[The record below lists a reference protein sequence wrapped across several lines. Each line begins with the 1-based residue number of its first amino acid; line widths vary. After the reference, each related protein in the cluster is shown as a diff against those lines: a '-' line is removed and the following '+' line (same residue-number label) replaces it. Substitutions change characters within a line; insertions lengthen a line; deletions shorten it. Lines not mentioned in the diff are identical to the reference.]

1 MTFFK
6 TICSLKKTRMEKEKT
21 IYVGIDVSKGYADF
35 ILLDQD
41 KKIFETNFQ
50 LDDNHIGHELLQKKL
65 AILNG
70 QGFKVVCG
78 VESTGGYEQ
87 NWIRCVKQL
96 IEKKLSVEMY
106 KLNARGV
113 KHQLE
118 SELRRTI
125 TDGVSAE
132 GIAIYVINNYA
143 TKLHDWKRG
152 IAKEEKTTGRQ
163 MLCKLIISQ
172 QKHLT
177 AKYNQLE
184 KMIYRQFPELLQ
196 YCKHGIPLWIT
207 RLLEKYPSL
216 TAIKNAKLSGVDKI
230 KCVTETKANI
240 LKGLAKSSIGNI
252 IQDTVM
258 DIIMQTLCSEI
269 IHIDNQIDNLKK
281 QLIVHGVDEEVKL
294 LCSIKGIAEW
304 SAVGILVYLG
314 DLSQFEDSHQIAS
327 FFGVHPTFKQSGDG
341 KWGSKMSK
349 AGNKTMRYVL
359 YNAATNVVLH
369 NPYFKGIYARHR
381 ATGKKHKAAIGIIMH
396 KLLRVVYGMLKS
408 KQAFNEQTDLTNQV
422 KSNQETQN
430 EAIKLSVNK
439 TSRRYQELGTVAPLS
454 GRNYKKRKIA
464 LEGHQAST
472 DANTASPKSNLLVQ
486 T

>member
-1 MTFFK
+1 
-6 TICSLKKTRMEKEKT
+6 MEKEKT
-21 IYVGIDVSKGYADF
+21 IYAGIDVSKGYADF
-35 ILLDQD
+35 ILLDQE
-41 KKIFETNFQ
+41 KKIIETNFQ
-50 LDDNHIGHELLQKKL
+50 LDDNYIGHELFQKKL
-65 AILNG
+65 KALNAE
-70 QGFKVVCG
+70 GFKVVCG
-78 VESTGGYEQ
+78 LESTGGYEQ
-87 NWIRCVKQL
+87 NWVRCVKQL
-96 IEKKLSVEMY
+96 IEKKLSVELY

-163 MLCKLIISQ
+163 MLCKLIVSQ

-230 KCVTETKANI
+230 QCVTETKANI
-240 LKGLAKSSIGNI
+240 LKGLAKNSIGNSVK
-252 IQDTVM
+252 DPVM

-269 IHIDNQIDNLKK
+269 IHADNQIDNLKK
-281 QLIVHGVDEEVKL
+281 QLIVQGADEDVKL
-294 LCSIKGIAEW
+294 LCTIKGVAEW
-304 SAVGILVYLG
+304 SAVGILVHLG
-314 DLSQFEDSHQIAS
+314 DISQFEDSHQIAS
-327 FFGVHPTFKQSGDG
+327 FFGVHPIFKQSGDG

-349 AGNKTMRYVL
+349 AGNKTMRSVL
-359 YNAATNVVLH
+359 YNAAINVVLH
-369 NPYFKGIYARHR
+369 NAYFKSIYARHR
-381 ATGKKHKAAIGIIMH
+381 ANGKKHKSAIGIIMH

-408 KQAFNEQTDLTNQV
+408 KQPF
-422 KSNQETQN
+422 NQETDLKNQAKSIQGLQN
-430 EAIKLSVNK
+430 EAAKPSVNK
-439 TSRRYQELGTVAPLS
+439 TSRRYQELGTAAPVS
-454 GRNYKKRKIA
+454 NRNYKKRKVV
-464 LEGHQAST
+464 LEGYQASI
-472 DANTASPKSNLLVQ
+472 DAKTASPKNNLMVQ

>member
-1 MTFFK
+1 
-6 TICSLKKTRMEKEKT
+6 MEKGKT

-35 ILLDQD
+35 IFLDQN
-41 KKIFETNFQ
+41 KMIYETNFQ
-50 LDDNHIGHELLQKKL
+50 LDDNHTGHELLQKKL
-65 AILNG
+65 AMLSR

-78 VESTGGYEQ
+78 LESTGGYEQ
-87 NWIRCVKQL
+87 NWVRCVKQL
-96 IEKKLSVEMY
+96 TENELSVELY

-143 TKLHDWKRG
+143 TKLHNWKRG
-152 IAKEEKTTGRQ
+152 IAKDEKTTGRQ

-184 KMIYRQFPELLQ
+184 KVIYRQFPELLQ

-216 TAIKNAKLSGVDKI
+216 NAIKNAKLSGVDKI
-230 KCVTETKANI
+230 KCVTEAKANI
-240 LKGLAKSSIGNI
+240 LKGLAKSSIGNTI
-252 IQDTVM
+252 KDPVM

-269 IHIDNQIDNLKK
+269 IHIDNQIDTLKK
-281 QLIVHGVDEEVKL
+281 QLIAHEVDEEVNL
-294 LCSIKGIAEW
+294 LCSIRGIAEW
-304 SAVGILVYLG
+304 SAVGILVHL
-314 DLSQFEDSHQIAS
+314 DDISQFVDSHQIAS
-327 FFGVHPTFKQSGDG
+327 FFGVHPTYKQSGDG
-341 KWGSKMSK
+341 KWASKMSK
-349 AGNKTMRYVL
+349 AGNKTMRSVL
-359 YNAATNVVLH
+359 YNAANNVVLH
-369 NPYFKGIYARHR
+369 NAYFKAVYARHR
-381 ATGKKHKAAIGIIMH
+381 ANGKKHQAAIGIIMH

-408 KQAFNEQTDLTNQV
+408 KLPFNEQTDIVNQV
-422 KSNQETQN
+422 KSNQEIQN
-430 EAIKLSVNK
+430 EAIKVSVNK

-464 LEGHQAST
+464 LEGYQASI
-472 DANTASPKSNLLVQ
+472 DANTVSPKSNLSIQ

>member
-1 MTFFK
+1 
-6 TICSLKKTRMEKEKT
+6 MEKVKT

-35 ILLDQD
+35 ILLDQN
-41 KKIFETNFQ
+41 KMIYETNFQ
-50 LDDNHIGHELLQKKL
+50 LDDNHTGHELLLKKL
-65 AILNG
+65 AILCK

-78 VESTGGYEQ
+78 LESTGGYEQ
-87 NWIRCVKQL
+87 NWVRCVKQL
-96 IEKKLSVEMY
+96 TENELSVELY

-143 TKLHDWKRG
+143 TKLHNWKRG
-152 IAKEEKTTGRQ
+152 IAKDEKTTGRQ

-184 KMIYRQFPELLQ
+184 KVIYRQFPELLQ

-216 TAIKNAKLSGVDKI
+216 SAIKNAKLSGVDKI
-230 KCVTETKANI
+230 KCVTEAKANI
-240 LKGLAKSSIGNI
+240 LKGLAKNSIGNTI
-252 IQDTVM
+252 KDPVM

-269 IHIDNQIDNLKK
+269 IHIDNQIDTLKK
-281 QLIVHGVDEEVKL
+281 QLIAHEVDEEVNL

-304 SAVGILVYLG
+304 SAVGILVHL
-314 DLSQFEDSHQIAS
+314 DDISQFVDSHQIAS
-327 FFGVHPTFKQSGDG
+327 FFGVHPTYKQSGDG
-341 KWGSKMSK
+341 KWASKMSK
-349 AGNKTMRYVL
+349 AGNKTMRSIL
-359 YNAATNVVLH
+359 YNAANNVVLH
-369 NPYFKGIYARHR
+369 NAYFKAIYARHR
-381 ATGKKHKAAIGIIMH
+381 ANGKKHKAAIGIIMH

-408 KQAFNEQTDLTNQV
+408 KLPFNEQTDIANQV
-422 KSNQETQN
+422 KSNQEIQN
-430 EAIKLSVNK
+430 EAIKVSVNK

-464 LEGHQAST
+464 LEGCQASI
-472 DANTASPKSNLLVQ
+472 DANAASPKSNLSIQ

>member
-1 MTFFK
+1 
-6 TICSLKKTRMEKEKT
+6 MEKEKT
-21 IYVGIDVSKGYADF
+21 IYAGIDVSKGYADF
-35 ILLDQD
+35 ILLDQE
-41 KKIFETNFQ
+41 KKIIETNFQ
-50 LDDNHIGHELLQKKL
+50 LDDNYIGHELFQKKL
-65 AILNG
+65 KVLNTE
-70 QGFKVVCG
+70 GFKVVCG
-78 VESTGGYEQ
+78 LESTGGYEQ
-87 NWIRCVKQL
+87 NWVRCVKQL
-96 IEKKLSVEMY
+96 IEKKMSVELY

-163 MLCKLIISQ
+163 MLCKLIVSQ

-216 TAIKNAKLSGVDKI
+216 TSIKNAKLSGVDKI
-230 KCVTETKANI
+230 QCVTETKANI
-240 LKGLAKSSIGNI
+240 LKGLAKNSIGNSI
-252 IQDTVM
+252 KDPVM

-269 IHIDNQIDNLKK
+269 IHTENQIDNLKK
-281 QLIVHGVDEEVKL
+281 QLIAQGADEDVKL
-294 LCSIKGIAEW
+294 LCTIKGIAEW
-304 SAVGILVYLG
+304 SAVGILVHLG
-314 DLSQFEDSHQIAS
+314 DISQFEDSHQIAS
-327 FFGVHPTFKQSGDG
+327 FFGVHPIFKQSGDG

-349 AGNKTMRYVL
+349 AGNKTMRSVL
-359 YNAATNVVLH
+359 YNAAINAVLH
-369 NPYFKGIYARHR
+369 NAYFKSIYARHR
-381 ATGKKHKAAIGIIMH
+381 ANGKKHKSAIGIIMH

-408 KQAFNEQTDLTNQV
+408 KQPF
-422 KSNQETQN
+422 NQETDLKNQAKSIQGLQN
-430 EAIKLSVNK
+430 EAAKPSVNK
-439 TSRRYQELGTVAPLS
+439 TSRRYQELGTAAPVS
-454 GRNYKKRKIA
+454 NRNYKKRKVV
-464 LEGHQAST
+464 LEGHQASI
-472 DANTASPKSNLLVQ
+472 DAKTASPKNNLMVQ

>member
-1 MTFFK
+1 
-6 TICSLKKTRMEKEKT
+6 MENVKT

-35 ILLDQD
+35 ILLDQN
-41 KKIFETNFQ
+41 KMIYETNFQ
-50 LDDNHIGHELLQKKL
+50 LDDNHTGHDLLQKKL
-65 AILNG
+65 AMLG
-70 QGFKVVCG
+70 KQGFKVVCG
-78 VESTGGYEQ
+78 LESTGGYEQ
-87 NWIRCVKQL
+87 NWVRCVKQFT
-96 IEKKLSVEMY
+96 ENELSVELY

-152 IAKEEKTTGRQ
+152 IAKDEKTTGRQ

-184 KMIYRQFPELLQ
+184 KVIYRQFPELLQ

-230 KCVTETKANI
+230 KCVTEAKANI
-240 LKGLAKSSIGNI
+240 LKGLAKSSIGNTI
-252 IQDTVM
+252 KDPVM

-269 IHIDNQIDNLKK
+269 IHIDNQIDSLKK
-281 QLIVHGVDEEVKL
+281 QLIAHEVDEEVNL
-294 LCSIKGIAEW
+294 LCSIRGIAEW
-304 SAVGILVYLG
+304 SAVGILVHL
-314 DLSQFEDSHQIAS
+314 DDISQFADSHQIAS
-327 FFGVHPTFKQSGDG
+327 FFGVHPTYKQSGDG
-341 KWGSKMSK
+341 KWASKMSK
-349 AGNKTMRYVL
+349 AGNKTMRSVL
-359 YNAATNVVLH
+359 YNAANNVVLH
-369 NPYFKGIYARHR
+369 NAYFKAIYARHR
-381 ATGKKHKAAIGIIMH
+381 ANGMKHQAAIGVIMH

-408 KQAFNEQTDLTNQV
+408 KRPFNEQTDIANQV
-422 KSNQETQN
+422 KSNQEIQN
-430 EAIKLSVNK
+430 EAIKISVNK

-464 LEGHQAST
+464 LEGCQASI
-472 DANTASPKSNLLVQ
+472 DANTASPKSNLLMQ